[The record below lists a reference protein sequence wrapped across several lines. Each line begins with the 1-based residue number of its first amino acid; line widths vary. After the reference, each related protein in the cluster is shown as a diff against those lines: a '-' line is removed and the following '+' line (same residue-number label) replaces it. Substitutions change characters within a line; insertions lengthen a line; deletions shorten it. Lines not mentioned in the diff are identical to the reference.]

1 MRSREAIHGAYVLC
15 ENVLGG
21 KSFVEYTPY
30 DRALRFQRSTLLNCY
45 ESYEDY
51 MLHQSDVLR
60 WIKEFEQGGDDHGK
74 VVADTW
80 RWCLEINKELPV
92 KIQKQR

>member
-1 MRSREAIHGAYVLC
+1 MRRRATIKAVYTMC
-15 ENVLGG
+15 EKALGG
-21 KSFVEYTPY
+21 KQFGEYTPY

-45 ESYEDY
+45 ESYKDY

-74 VVADTW
+74 IVADTW
-80 RWCLEINKELPV
+80 RWVLEINKELPV
-92 KIQKQR
+92 RITKQR